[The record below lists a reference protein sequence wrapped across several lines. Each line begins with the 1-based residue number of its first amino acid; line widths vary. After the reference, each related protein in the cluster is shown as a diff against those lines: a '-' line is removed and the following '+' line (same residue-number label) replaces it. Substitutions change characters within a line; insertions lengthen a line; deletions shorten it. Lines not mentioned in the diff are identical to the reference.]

1 MILLINALN
10 PESGGSSPRLKLF
23 GVSVDLLPQGLTP
36 SPSKYRHGFGHDIG
50 ELKRTETFRRLSAL
64 RQIRRHSAQR

>member
-1 MILLINALN
+1 MILLINVLTQ
-10 PESGGSSPRLKLF
+10 SQGRSSPRLELF
-23 GVSVDLLPQGLTP
+23 GVSVDLLPRGLTP

-64 RQIRRHSAQR
+64 RRIRRHSAQR